1 MKLSELIA
9 YRNLLLKPNIQDIV
23 YQSEREFESIV
34 HTVKNSP
41 IQIRSHTQT
50 LEEDLVNTRDIHN
63 QFKSTLNE
71 IIIGLNLEI
80 ETEEKS
86 YYENSLAEYNK
97 ITYNRYNGRIV
108 HSLDIL
114 KRIIQITPDARLM
127 ITNRIKSYIDWKNA
141 GMIIRPGRED
151 FIKHLVECDP
161 LYIIDHDEE
170 LLKESVTEFSEEY
183 QARIRHH
190 YITDVT
196 THTGKP
202 LIETIPNGQFGFC
215 LAYNFFNFVAM
226 EPFEQYLKEIF
237 SKLKPGGILALTFND
252 CDYAHG
258 VGLVERNYSFY
269 TPGKRVLAAAK
280 SIGYKQMFSWTDGG
294 DFTWLELRKPGELVS
309 LKGGQTLA
317 KILPKTLA
325 KSK

>member
-23 YQSEREFESIV
+23 YQSEREFDSIV
-34 HTVKNSP
+34 HTVKTSP

-97 ITYNRYNGRIV
+97 ITHNRYNHIV
-108 HSLDIL
+108 YSEDIL

-161 LYIIDHDEE
+161 LYIVDHDEE
-170 LLKESVTEFSEEY
+170 LLKDSVADFNEEY
-183 QARIRHH
+183 QARIRHF
-190 YITDVT
+190 YITDVS
-196 THTGKP
+196 THP
-202 LIETIPNGQFGFC
+202 NNSLIETIPNGQFGFC

-252 CDYAHG
+252 CDYAHS
-258 VGLVERNYSFY
+258 VGLVEKNYSFY

-294 DFTWLELRKPGELVS
+294 DFTWLELRKPGALES